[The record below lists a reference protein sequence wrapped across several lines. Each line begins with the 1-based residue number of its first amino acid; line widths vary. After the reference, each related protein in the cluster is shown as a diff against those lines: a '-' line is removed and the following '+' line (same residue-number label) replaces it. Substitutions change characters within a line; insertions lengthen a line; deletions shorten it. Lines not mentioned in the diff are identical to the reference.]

1 MPHCDFRPRVFS
13 LRMSHDR
20 KFKLPCVIGPGKI
33 LILFNRGRGNS
44 FGGKEKR
51 KKERKGRIEDN
62 RSYSYQRE
70 IGNNLELIRFEV
82 N

>member
-20 KFKLPCVIGPGKI
+20 KFKLPCVIGPGEI

-44 FGGKEKR
+44 FDGKEKR
-51 KKERKGRIEDN
+51 KKGKIEDN